1 MNSDNKAF
9 WERIHREN
17 TRYWLTDSD
26 PGSVYKL
33 HNLTKEILV
42 PEKNILEIGVGTG
55 RSIMHL
61 KELHNVFAVDIA
73 ETALDR
79 VKTYAT
85 IIQVYDKDKWPV
97 NKINIALCHLV
108 FQHCNDSVF
117 RFIIERVLES
127 LVPDGFFS
135 FQSADADDSKLDN
148 HYRKSVNDNL
158 MFFRQKNEIID
169 KIEELGGRV
178 ISISD
183 DILHPN
189 ECDIVWNIFRIAK
202 VKEG

>member
-1 MNSDNKAF
+1 MSSDNKAF

-26 PGSVYKL
+26 PDSVYKL

-85 IIQVYDKDKWPV
+85 TIQVFDRDKWPV
-97 NKINIALCHLV
+97 NKVDIAFCHLV

-117 RFIIERVLES
+117 KFIIGRVLES

-135 FQSADADDSKLDN
+135 FQSADADGNKLDN
-148 HYRKSVNDNL
+148 HYRKLVNDNL